1 MLERRRNALLKFAEE
16 IKVRVEMKSKSNI
29 SLEEGK
35 SNNIRVSTLEIETS
49 LFSRN
54 IIVWTVWTLERRKTV
69 ENCHTVE
76 YEVYDY
82 L

>member
-16 IKVRVEMKSKSNI
+16 IKVRVEMKSNSNI

-54 IIVWTVWTLERRKTV
+54 IIVGTMWTLERRKTSG
-69 ENCHTVE
+69 ELSHCGI
-76 YEVYDY
+76 
-82 L
+82 

>member
-16 IKVRVEMKSKSNI
+16 IKVRVEMKSNSNI

-54 IIVWTVWTLERRKTV
+54 IIVGTMWTLEQRKTSG
-69 ENCHTVE
+69 ELSHCGI
-76 YEVYDY
+76 
-82 L
+82 

>member
-54 IIVWTVWTLERRKTV
+54 IIVWTMWTLEQRKTS
-69 ENCHTVE
+69 
-76 YEVYDY
+76 
-82 L
+82 

>member
-54 IIVWTVWTLERRKTV
+54 IIVWTVWTLERRKTSG
-69 ENCHTVE
+69 ELSQCGI
-76 YEVYDY
+76 
-82 L
+82 